1 MRAFAERLPAAL
13 TPWRSAAYR
22 VQFTADPER
31 RLAVVNGIKSILPRF
46 KAQLPATVFLNT
58 LYDRS
63 QSIRA
68 SVSDV
73 ELTLGR
79 TLIALAKYPQA
90 VEHLRTA
97 QRLAQDS
104 AGAGSLTALQ
114 ATSMLGQALRG
125 AGKREQAVQVLR
137 QGIAQAQ
144 RGDAQQQTMANDMR
158 GWLAWTLRDQGRIAE
173 AEHQRLLLAEH
184 RPPRGQGIARLQP
197 HPEEKTILATAP
209 EVADYIA
216 ALKQRS
222 RKVPGLV
229 LRQLLRLVREYPRKP
244 LLAAV
249 AEAARYGLYDLD
261 RLERM
266 ILRRVAREYFL
277 LDEGSEPHDE

>member
-1 MRAFAERLPAAL
+1 MERVHLKPLPAWV
-13 TPWRSAAYR
+13 PEVYR
-22 VQFTADPER
+22 LHQRMV
-31 RLAVVNGIKSILPRF
+31 
-46 KAQLPATVFLNT
+46 
-58 LYDRS
+58 
-63 QSIRA
+63 
-68 SVSDV
+68 DV
-73 ELTLGR
+73 EGYVALHTNRYSVPIAWIGR
-79 TLIALAKYPQA
+79 R
-90 VEHLRTA
+90 VEV
-97 QRLAQDS
+97 
-104 AGAGSLTALQ
+104 
-114 ATSMLGQALRG
+114 
-125 AGKREQAVQVLR
+125 RE
-137 QGIAQAQ
+137 
-144 RGDAQQQTMANDMR
+144 T
-158 GWLAWTLRDQGRIAE
+158 RDKIEIQLDTRNMVTHHRIAE